1 MQDGR
6 RWAFGATGVAC
17 ALLGITSITSGG
29 AVNCRDHDDRDA
41 VVASGDSRSC
51 EWVANIMGESYI
63 APHIVCAAPAEEEHP
78 VELTA
83 RIEPA
88 DGVSSASAA
97 VIPLPPPVW
106 SGVLGLSALAIGS
119 GVRQLRRFV

>member
-17 ALLGITSITSGG
+17 AVLGIASTAFGG
-29 AVNCRDHDDRDA
+29 AVGCRNDDDREA
-41 VVASGDSRSC
+41 VVASGEGRSC

-78 VELTA
+78 IELTT
-83 RIEPA
+83 RIEST